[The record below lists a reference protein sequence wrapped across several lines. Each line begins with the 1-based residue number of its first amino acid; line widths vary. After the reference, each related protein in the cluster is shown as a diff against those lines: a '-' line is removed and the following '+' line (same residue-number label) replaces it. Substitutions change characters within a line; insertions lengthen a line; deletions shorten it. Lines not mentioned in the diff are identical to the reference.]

1 MIVDRNR
8 FGDSE
13 IKSCKQC
20 GRRLHPKYN
29 KDICPACM
37 EMNLFNEVKDYIR
50 KNDVNESQVADH
62 FGISN
67 AKVRAWIRDG
77 RIQYKNTDGKTVSQ
91 VYCQI
96 CGKPL
101 DVGNLCSECRHLQG
115 LEVVAERYGEEAGQ
129 MRFINKDRT

>member
-50 KNDVNESQVADH
+50 K
-62 FGISN
+62 
-67 AKVRAWIRDG
+67 
-77 RIQYKNTDGKTVSQ
+77 
-91 VYCQI
+91 
-96 CGKPL
+96 
-101 DVGNLCSECRHLQG
+101 
-115 LEVVAERYGEEAGQ
+115 
-129 MRFINKDRT
+129 MM

>member
-67 AKVRAWIRDG
+67 AKVRAWIREG

-96 CGKPL
+96 CGKA
-101 DVGNLCSECRHLQG
+101 VRFREFMFRMSSF
-115 LEVVAERYGEEAGQ
+115 AGIGSCCKALW
-129 MRFINKDRT
+129 RRGRTDAFH

>member
-1 MIVDRNR
+1 M
-8 FGDSE
+8 
-13 IKSCKQC
+13 
-20 GRRLHPKYN
+20 Y
-29 KDICPACM
+29 
-37 EMNLFNEVKDYIR
+37 
-50 KNDVNESQVADH
+50 ESQVADH

-67 AKVRAWIRDG
+67 AKVRAWIREG

-101 DVGNLCSECRHLQG
+101 DFGYLCSECRDLQG
-115 LEVVAERYGEEAGQ
+115 LEVVAKRYGEEAGQ